1 MIESFL
7 VAAAAVVIGAAAG
20 AVVSLFEQLWGVPSA
35 TEALPESLSAE
46 MSEYD
51 QMMASRTTDLINRS
65 FSRDGMGV
73 MDSIRNMNA
82 QEREDAAQN
91 FANELARLY
100 GLEGVKIDFFEDRNT
115 SNCGSYNY
123 VTNTAN
129 FNIVEL
135 MWRGDDEQFEARIR
149 NFIDTIVHEERH
161 AVQHRVIREPGFWQ
175 IDEERR
181 TAWARNTPPPNKR
194 YIRASVDIRRYRT
207 QPVERD
213 AFTFADL
220 ALRGVQ

>member
-1 MIESFL
+1 M
-7 VAAAAVVIGAAAG
+7 
-20 AVVSLFEQLWGVPSA
+20 
-35 TEALPESLSAE
+35 
-46 MSEYD
+46 
-51 QMMASRTTDLINRS
+51 
-65 FSRDGMGV
+65 
-73 MDSIRNMNA
+73 
-82 QEREDAAQN
+82 
-91 FANELARLY
+91 
-100 GLEGVKIDFFEDRNT
+100 
-115 SNCGSYNY
+115 
-123 VTNTAN
+123 TNTAN